1 MPRNRQRKNEIHLWA
16 AVTTDLI
23 VVDVCVLVAVVD
35 DDIRLLRF
43 ECRDLLAAFW
53 ADDARIVDHGAAV
66 LAKFCVLLRRT
77 AGRAG
82 DGIL

>member
-35 DDIRLLRF
+35 DDIRLPRL

-53 ADDARIVDHGAAV
+53 ADDACIVDHGAAV

-82 DGIL
+82 DGVL

>member
-1 MPRNRQRKNEIHLWA
+1 M
-16 AVTTDLI
+16 I

-43 ECRDLLAAFW
+43 EFRDLLASFW
-53 ADDARIVDHGAAV
+53 ADDARIVDHGATV